1 MAYFSLLSPLP
12 SLLRVSMA
20 PRDLARLSL
29 LVLYTG
35 LFVLPQSLFA
45 VDVAT
50 YQSQVSPDGDWGPAL
65 SKALAEVPAGGTLRF
80 PAGSY
85 RLAKCWVLDRSVGL
99 VFENGARLWTEDTCL
114 IDIQGG
120 EEIVIEGVGGRGELF
135 NLCPADPKFDENNVP
150 RGKLSRVISLDH
162 VDPQAKPSLRV
173 RNMHIKGLSGIEG
186 ISNGDKG
193 PMNDVEVDRC
203 LFNTSNIALGYRHA
217 EVHSLRVEN
226 SEFIGRP
233 RYGIWFLS
241 PMPGGAIVRGN
252 VLRNMGVI
260 AIQLSG
266 GKASQIADGST
277 NYLPNA
283 IVHEN
288 QILGGGH
295 LATLADS
302 YIHGILVYGHNVSV
316 QGNIVR
322 NFNRGE
328 PVPGAPCGH
337 HIRLPDGTFY
347 RGHWIA
353 TEDAPHRRLAGAAIY
368 LKANHAVVSGNIC
381 SQSGWR
387 SVIEV
392 KTGGAE
398 HYVLV
403 SGNVVDGRS
412 LAIDSSFGFECNSGR
427 SAWVNNLVSD
437 MPNQAFVVRSTFAN
451 TFMNNAI
458 YNAKVGFALSGNTPG
473 KDEFIAMNRFFNVE
487 SPVLVEGG
495 GTAAGQDLHLPPPRA
510 IASADLLPRPQESLR
525 GQLVS
530 LATGQGDELLQCV
543 RLPDGKY
550 AWRELGPGEKA
561 YGDRLWEEVG
571 PNLAVNPDQSADALT
586 EEELA
591 RCDKSQDN
599 AICRGWT
606 PTFVSP
612 GETKLTDYASYLSFD
627 PEKQRAGK
635 GSLRIQ
641 FKEGAGN
648 WLLRQRLKLPAGRYR
663 ATLQILS
670 ELPENVSWYA
680 QVPGRRPLAK
690 GERTDDWQTL
700 SIDFEIPAD
709 ATDVLLGAYGNRFTT
724 GKSAWIGGVSVRRLK
739 EKETGQAR

>member
-1 MAYFSLLSPLP
+1 MSYFPPFSTRPTLLHVAATP
-12 SLLRVSMA
+12 RA
-20 PRDLARLSL
+20 PISSFI
-29 LVLYTG
+29 LVLCVG
-35 LFVLPQSLFA
+35 LFGSISPQSLFA
-45 VDVAT
+45 VDVTT
-50 YQSQVSPDGDWGPAL
+50 YQSQVTPEGDWGPAL
-65 SKALAEVPAGGTLRF
+65 AQALAAVPSGGTLRF

-85 RLAKCWVLDRSVGL
+85 RLEKPLVIDRSVGL
-99 VFENGARLWTEDTCL
+99 VFENGARLWTEDADL
-114 IDIQGG
+114 IIIRGG

-135 NLCPADPKFDENNVP
+135 NFRPDNPNFDKNAP
-150 RGKLSRVISLDH
+150 RAKSRRVINLDQ
-162 VDPQAKPSLRV
+162 VDSQARPSLRV
-173 RNMHIKGLSGIEG
+173 RSMYIKGFSGIEG
-186 ISNGDKG
+186 IENSDKG
-193 PMNDVEVDRC
+193 PMNNVEVDRC
-203 LFNTSNIALGYRHA
+203 LFETFNIAMGYRHA

-233 RYGIWFLS
+233 RYGIWFTS

-252 VLRNMGVI
+252 VLRNMGII

-266 GKASQIADGST
+266 GKASQVADGCT
-277 NYLPNA
+277 DYLPSA

-328 PVPGAPCGH
+328 PVPGASCGH
-337 HIRLPDGTFY
+337 HIKLPDGTFY

-353 TEDAPHRRLAGAAIY
+353 TETDPHRRLAGAAIY

-392 KTGGAE
+392 KTGSVE

-427 SAWVNNLVSD
+427 SAWMNNMVSD

-458 YNAKVGFALSGNTPG
+458 YNAKVGFALSGATPG

-487 SPVLVEGG
+487 HPVLVEDGG
-495 GTAAGQDLHLPPPRA
+495 VAAGQDLHLPPPLA

-530 LATGQGDELLQCV
+530 LAGAQGDSLLQCV

-550 AWRELGPGEKA
+550 AWRELGPGEKI
-561 YGDRLWEEVG
+561 YGDQQWEEVG
-571 PNLAVNPDQSADALT
+571 PNMAVNPDQSADALT

-591 RCDKSQDN
+591 RCDKGQDN

-606 PTFVSP
+606 ATIVSP
-612 GETKLTDYASYLSFD
+612 GEKKLTDLASYLSFD
-627 PEKQRAGK
+627 PEKKRGGK

-641 FKEGAGN
+641 FKEDAGN
-648 WLLRQRLKLPAGRYR
+648 WLLRQRLKLPAARYR

-680 QVPGRRPLAK
+680 QVPGRRPLVK
-690 GERTDDWQTL
+690 GERSDDWQTL
-700 SIDFEIPAD
+700 TVDFEIPAD
-709 ATDVLLGAYGNRFTT
+709 ASDVLLGAYGNRFTT
-724 GKSAWIGGVSVRRLK
+724 GKSAWIGGVSVRRLVLCHN
-739 EKETGQAR
+739 